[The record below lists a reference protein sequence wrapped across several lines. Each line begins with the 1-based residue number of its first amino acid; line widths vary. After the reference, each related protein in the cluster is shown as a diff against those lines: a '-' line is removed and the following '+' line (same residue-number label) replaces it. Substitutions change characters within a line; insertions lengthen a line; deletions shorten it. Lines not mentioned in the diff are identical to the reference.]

1 MFLELHVASHHNAV
15 AEYFHFLFVLIFFCI
30 RYCIKIDN
38 TVYHFTK
45 FFICARFISIEAT
58 LPFRSVWKK
67 YVLCS
72 DLLIEYLV
80 TNMHIIYQE
89 VNIGCTWFSYFS
101 GVSILRPRLPSNTRN
116 LFGSCEGIGAKIQD
130 SGEFPRSYDQ
140 LVTLNIV

>member
-1 MFLELHVASHHNAV
+1 MVNFEVLPIYANEFSTILNNFFRTLKTKFMFLELDVASHHNAV

-80 TNMHIIYQE
+80 TNMHII
-89 VNIGCTWFSYFS
+89 
-101 GVSILRPRLPSNTRN
+101 
-116 LFGSCEGIGAKIQD
+116 
-130 SGEFPRSYDQ
+130 
-140 LVTLNIV
+140 